1 MAGLCSHC
9 GEGALQRVDHHF
21 ETLLVCKKCG
31 ASEESGTQFAH
42 GSPTK
47 YKIATARPFS
57 KESSK
62 ATRRRITFSQ
72 QAEGFVEKRVT
83 DQRRQCGT
91 LLRIYLSKMDQVRR
105 NTQGGAKRPK

>member
-1 MAGLCSHC
+1 MAGPCSHC
-9 GEGALQRVDHHF
+9 GEGALQSVDHYF

-42 GSPTK
+42 GSPIK
-47 YKIATARPFS
+47 YKQATARPYS
-57 KESSK
+57 KEPK
-62 ATRRRITFSQ
+62 ATRRRIAFSQ

-91 LLRIYLSKMDQVRR
+91 LLRIYLSKMDQVRIDCFLKP
-105 NTQGGAKRPK
+105 AMLL